1 MSRKEEDAAVV
12 EAAVPAAVEAAVPA
26 AVPAASL
33 APGWFPSP
41 VHFKYNTPTYSYC
54 ETTLSES
61 KLLLASP
68 PGRGRR

>member
-41 VHFKYNTPTYSYC
+41 VHFILLIC
-54 ETTLSES
+54 MHRVC
-61 KLLLASP
+61 KLERLVTDFRQGVLKKICI
-68 PGRGRR
+68 